1 MLSQCAN
8 PACTAPFRYLHE
20 GRIFTMV
27 SAASDTALSG
37 LEAWEHS
44 PSRPYERYWLCERCA
59 QTMTVAWFGD
69 RVAVR
74 PLPPPPRMPPRPARS
89 EHKVA

>member
-1 MLSQCAN
+1 MLSKCAN
-8 PACTAPFRYLHE
+8 PSCTAPFRYLHE

-27 SAASDTALSG
+27 FAASDLAPDG
-37 LEAWEHS
+37 MGVAWEHPS
-44 PSRPYERYWLCERCA
+44 SRPFERYWLCERCS

-74 PLPPPPRMPPRPARS
+74 PLGVPARTPS
-89 EHKVA
+89 RPKAA